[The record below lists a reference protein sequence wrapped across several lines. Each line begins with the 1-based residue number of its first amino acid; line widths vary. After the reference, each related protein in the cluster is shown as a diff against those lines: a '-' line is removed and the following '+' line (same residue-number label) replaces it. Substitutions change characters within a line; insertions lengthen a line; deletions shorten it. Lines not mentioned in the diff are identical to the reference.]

1 VRVSGMVVVSG
12 IGSWMLDGVSVW
24 GGLRAGLA
32 LLRDEKATNA
42 SPQVGS
48 LDLRPAVRPS
58 HFTFSGANLVEKH
71 HFQAKY
77 SNFSEPL
84 SNHTSCIHNRS
95 NNLSQSSLICR
106 LSALAAAS
114 SDSSVFVLATE
125 CTSVNTIYF
134 ITNIK
139 TTVQLCLTE
148 HSTQEPIFH
157 VSTKIALPMRVT
169 IHPP

>member
-1 VRVSGMVVVSG
+1 
-12 IGSWMLDGVSVW
+12 MLDGVSVW

-134 ITNIK
+134 FITNIK
-139 TTVQLCLTE
+139 TTV
-148 HSTQEPIFH
+148 
-157 VSTKIALPMRVT
+157 VSDRAQYPRTNLSRVDKDCFANASDDSPT
-169 IHPP
+169 MMVLLSEYQSSC